1 MIRHLATAALA
12 AAATVALLP
21 GTATAASAAFTQ
33 PGGRPGV
40 APAAV
45 RPAPAAAPFARLTLK
60 VTGDPATGRA
70 ATTLT
75 LTCGP
80 VGGTH
85 PAAPEVC
92 AALKKTGGNVFGLPP
107 RDGVLCTADY
117 RPVTASATGH
127 WGQRPVNDRRT
138 FGNACQLGI
147 QAGTVFT
154 PTRG

>member
-1 MIRHLATAALA
+1 MIRHLAAAVLA
-12 AAATVALLP
+12 AAATVAVLP
-21 GTATAASAAFTQ
+21 GAATAAPAAFTQ
-33 PGGRPGV
+33 PGGRPGA

-60 VTGDPATGRA
+60 VTGDQVTGRA
-70 ATTLT
+70 AAPLT

-107 RDGVLCTADY
+107 RDGVFCTADY

-127 WGQRPVNDRRT
+127 WGKRAINDRRT

-147 QAGTVFT
+147 EAGAVFT
-154 PTRG
+154 PGRS